1 MAAPT
6 QSNNTIG
13 TVYPPFC
20 DEAFEGDN
28 TIPRSPL
35 HTITYPCTTKLDLS
49 LDTTFEKRFDPTFIA
64 LSLSLIPT
72 LEIIRFY
79 NVISPCPTNEPCA
92 SKVHL
97 PNLRSLELIEHGSGI
112 VALLSQLSIP
122 TNTILDIEASIDTT
136 LTASIELIAMVG
148 HILEGSGGAVTQI
161 LQTLSLLTEYGRVI
175 VKGYDY
181 FLDYNDPGSPADVRL
196 SMPALNW
203 RDRNGLVE
211 GIAYGLPIS
220 RVEIVY
226 SDTSLLDT
234 LSDDIL
240 SLLLWSLCN
249 LKSLTWTDPDFPVC
263 PGGNDERSRE
273 SRVDMRAGGVSK
285 LATSLCLVQNT
296 VDNEIYRDAVTRLLV
311 LCTLAGFG
319 IDDLSLGLEKS

>member
-1 MAAPT
+1 MADPT
-6 QSNNTIG
+6 QSHNTID
-13 TVYPPFC
+13 TVHPPF
-20 DEAFEGDN
+20 DEVSEGN
-28 TIPRSPL
+28 SSIPRYLL
-35 HTITYPCTTKLDLS
+35 HIVTHPCTILDLS
-49 LDTTFEKRFDPTFIA
+49 LDTGFEDKRFDPTFIA

-72 LEIIRFY
+72 LEKIRFY
-79 NVISPCPTNEPCA
+79 NVILPSSTNGPCH
-92 SKVHL
+92 SKAHL
-97 PNLRSLELIEHGSGI
+97 PNLRSLSLIENGSGI

-122 TNTILDIEASIDTT
+122 TNTVLDLEANTDTP
-136 LTASIELIAMVG
+136 LTTSVELIATVG